1 MIKLI
6 HMSAAVI
13 SISLFMLRMYW
24 VMTGSNIMKQKWVKI
39 VPHVNDTVLLTA
51 AIILA
56 ISIQQYPF
64 FHGWLTAKLL
74 ALLAYIIFGMFALKR
89 AKTKLQKLV
98 YFNLAVFMFAY
109 IVMVALTRSVTGIF

>member
-1 MIKLI
+1 VIKLI
-6 HMSAAVI
+6 HMSAAII

-39 VPHVNDTVLLTA
+39 VPHINDTVLLTA

-56 ISIQQYPF
+56 VSIEQYPF
-64 FHGWLTAKLL
+64 VHGWLTAKIL

-89 AKTKLQKLV
+89 AKTMLQKLV
-98 YFNLAVFMFAY
+98 YFNLAVFTFAY
-109 IVMVALTRSVTGIF
+109 IVMVALTRTVTGIF

>member
-6 HMSAAVI
+6 HMSAAII

-39 VPHVNDTVLLTA
+39 VPHINDTVLLTA

-56 ISIQQYPF
+56 VSIEQYPF
-64 FHGWLTAKLL
+64 VHGWLTAKIL

-89 AKTKLQKLV
+89 AKTMLQKLV
-98 YFNLAVFMFAY
+98 YFNLAVFTFAY
-109 IVMVALTRSVTGIF
+109 IVMVALTRTVTGIF